1 LEVIL
6 DQNRSQHYNYTHETI
21 PYVFHKNGDDFFKY
35 LEKDGIKFIKF
46 WWKHLEEN
54 LGTKIKSSAEGLAYQ
69 IRYAKDKSGRPV
81 SIALITLPKPQTVG
95 EVFYIICLRY
105 SDKKTFLARFFLMR
119 LPTTRIQALQLEGT
133 DDIGNPLTG
142 LYELTPRAR
151 NIRLRNQDFCTLD
164 EFYNTVLMD
173 LHLERA

>member
-1 LEVIL
+1 L

-35 LEKDGIKFIKF
+35 LEKDGIKFLKF

-54 LGTKIKSSAEGLAYQ
+54 LGNKILSSAEGLTYQ
-69 IRYAKDKSGRPV
+69 IRYAKEKNGRQV
-81 SIALITLPKPQTVG
+81 TIALITLPKPQSIG
-95 EVFYIICLRY
+95 EVFYVICLKY
-105 SDKKTFLARFFLMR
+105 SERKNFLARFFLLR
-119 LPTTRIQALQLEGT
+119 LPSTRIQALQLEGK
-133 DDIGNPLTG
+133 DDLGNPETG

-151 NIRLRNQDFCTLD
+151 NIRIRSQAFGTLD
-164 EFYNTVLMD
+164 EFYNTVLTD